1 MKMIEGRT
9 NRATSI
15 IYLIFFKLILFLCK
29 SSLLPHLATK
39 SSRLLF
45 PSIWNSVGRCRAD
58 CSFSASTF
66 IYLEAVQSELSCVIK
81 SLKVSTKLFLDC
93 SFSVFS
99 HSYRTDGI
107 IETFDLGLR
116 M

>member
-1 MKMIEGRT
+1 MDGYDGEFWT
-9 NRATSI
+9 
-15 IYLIFFKLILFLCK
+15 L
-29 SSLLPHLATK
+29 
-39 SSRLLF
+39 
-45 PSIWNSVGRCRAD
+45 
-58 CSFSASTF
+58 

-81 SLKVSTKLFLDC
+81 SLKVSTKLFSNC

-116 M
+116 MWCDCRSRTDVHRYQTDVMGHYAIRLNDFIECLDKYDSKKIITKMFNLYLFT